1 MYICPNCKET
11 LQTSEPDSP
20 RQFPAL
26 TLAGGLLGTVAGVV
40 SGAVLLVPLGL
51 FAGAAADVRRCG
63 SCGRPIAEGE
73 EGYRAMTEFDDG
85 LGGQVYRPAAPR
97 SPSPTASQGPGPA
110 QSSYGGQGLAQT
122 ASSSKPPP
130 SELAPSPVRGR
141 AQSDFVFDEMGGTF
155 VEKQPP
161 SDNRTLFDE
170 PLDGPS
176 AQFETDAND
185 GAFGMSLDDVFTDPF
200 LDPGLLDAD
209 PFADPGPFPEPPIEA
224 LPL

>member
-11 LQTSEPDSP
+11 LQTSEPDNP

-73 EGYRAMTEFDDG
+73 EGYRAVTEHDDG

-97 SPSPTASQGPGPA
+97 APSPTASQGPGPA

-130 SELAPSPVRGR
+130 SELAPSPVRGQ

-155 VEKQPP
+155 VERQPTL
-161 SDNRTLFDE
+161 DDRTLFDE
-170 PLDGPS
+170 HPAVSSP
-176 AQFETDAND
+176 QVETDAND
-185 GAFGMSLDDVFTDPF
+185 VASGMSLDDVFADPF
-200 LDPGLLDAD
+200 LGPGLLDANPLGD
-209 PFADPGPFPEPPIEA
+209 RGPFSEPPIEEP
-224 LPL
+224 PL